1 MRSLIK
7 FPLLA
12 LLSLLSAEA
21 LLAAP
26 AMAGQAPVT
35 PPDSSGAGVE
45 NTFPNGPGGPPS
57 GQMVSERIYNGFL
70 NTLRTIEQRELVP
83 AVGGQD
89 LPISPEQIAKIES
102 SFLDQGNNIE
112 TRLTDLEQQIAT
124 EMGVELVDLSL
135 LGNSSNDLKTAID
148 SANTL
153 IRGFDSEELAAA
165 KDSPTFMAL
174 LRLLRGGKE
183 ALNDPELDRLFED
196 GGSDFGILQMTRAEV
211 IVPEEAPVIIQ
222 PQPAPRPA
230 PQPAPP
236 AVQEPVRG
244 LW

>member
-26 AMAGQAPVT
+26 AMAGREPVT

-102 SFLDQGNNIE
+102 SFLGQGNNIE